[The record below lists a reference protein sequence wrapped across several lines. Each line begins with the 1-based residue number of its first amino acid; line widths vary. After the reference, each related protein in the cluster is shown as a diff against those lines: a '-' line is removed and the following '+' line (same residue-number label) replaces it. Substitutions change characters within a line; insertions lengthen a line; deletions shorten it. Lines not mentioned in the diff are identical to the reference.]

1 MKHILSLLVACGIS
15 VSAMAQQDKP
25 KVTVD
30 SAKNKTSYT
39 FELGSKGFNIEVT
52 EKDSLGK
59 KVPVARKSRW
69 DVQVLMMDI
78 GINAFNDLSDY
89 GSTAAQQFLQVPADM
104 QNENLFSM
112 RQGKSVNFNI
122 FPIMVTYDAL
132 RTKKQKIILASG
144 IGLQTYNFRFNKNIS
159 YVNNTVPAVT
169 MDTVAFTKN
178 KLSLTYLTIPLMLDF
193 KTRLAKEMWLVY
205 GVGVMGG
212 YRIDSWT
219 KQISGERGKQKFH
232 DGFNFKDFNACI
244 TGEIGLD
251 GYVRLYASYQ
261 VTPLHENA
269 LDQHPY
275 AIGIR
280 FFGI

>member
-1 MKHILSLLVACGIS
+1 M
-15 VSAMAQQDKP
+15 SAMAQQDKP

-30 SAKNKTSYT
+30 SANNKKTYT
-39 FELGSKGFNIEVT
+39 FEMGSKGFNIEVT
-52 EKDSLGK
+52 EKDSTGK
-59 KVPVARKSRW
+59 KVAVPRKSRW
-69 DVQVLMMDI
+69 DIQVLMMDI
-78 GINAFNDLSDY
+78 GFNALRDNTNY
-89 GSTAAQQFLQVPADM
+89 NTAAAQQFLQVPGDM

-122 FPIMVTYDAL
+122 YPIMATYDAV
-132 RTKKQKIILASG
+132 RTKKQKVVLAAG

-159 YVNNTVPAVT
+159 YINQTTPAVVL
-169 MDTVAFTKN
+169 DSVAFTKN
-178 KLSLTYLTIPLMLDF
+178 KLAVTYLSIPLMVDF

-205 GVGVMGG
+205 GVGVSGG

-232 DGFNFKDFNACI
+232 DGFNFRDFNACV

-261 VTPLHENA
+261 LTPLHENA
-269 LDQHPY
+269 LEQNPY